1 MMSSI
6 KTNILMKADE
16 NSYDIYFYDEIGGK
30 FDWEK
35 FEIIKTSSYLKDK
48 LDEANGRDLNIY
60 VNSVGGEVF
69 EAYSIISMLQRYEG
83 SKTCYIDGMAASCAS
98 LIPIVCDKVY
108 VYPYS
113 NIMVHNMWTYAVGN
127 SKELRSVADDLDKF
141 MQSSIDLYMNK
152 FKDTEEKLKE
162 LIDEET
168 WLNADECIEYGFAD
182 EKIDSKSKGDD
193 SNKEDKDTNSMMKDR
208 NTVFNKYAKLSVM
221 AKSKD
226 KEKKEEDIISDFF
239 NEIIK
244 LKKL

>member
-1 MMSSI
+1 MSGI
-6 KTNILMKADE
+6 KTNILMKTDE

-30 FDWEK
+30 FDWNK
-35 FEIIKTSSYLKDK
+35 FEVIKTSDILKDK
-48 LDEANGRDLNIY
+48 LEEADGRDINLY

-83 SKTCYIDGMAASCAS
+83 TKICYIDGMAASCAS
-98 LIPIVCDKVY
+98 LIPIICDKVY

-127 SKELRSVADDLDKF
+127 SKELRRVADDLDKF
-141 MQSSIDLYMNK
+141 MQSSIDLYMTK

-168 WLNADECIEYGFAD
+168 WLNADECIEFGFAD
-182 EKIDSKSKGDD
+182 EKIDSKA
-193 SNKEDKDTNSMMKDR
+193 KEDPDGETKNAANMMKDR
-208 NTVFNKYAKLSVM
+208 NDVFNKYAKLSVM

-226 KEKKEEDIISDFF
+226 KEKKEEDIIGDFF

>member
-1 MMSSI
+1 MNGI
-6 KTNILMKADE
+6 KTNILMKTDE

-30 FDWEK
+30 FDWDK
-35 FEIIKTSSYLKDK
+35 FEVIKTSSYLKDK
-48 LDEANGRDLNIY
+48 LEEADGRDLNIY

-98 LIPIVCDKVY
+98 LIPIICDKVY
-108 VYPYS
+108 VYTYS

-127 SKELRSVADDLDKF
+127 AKELRRVADDLDKF
-141 MQSSIDLYMNK
+141 MQSSIDLYMTK

-168 WLNADECIEYGFAD
+168 WLNADECIEFGFAD
-182 EKIDSKSKGDD
+182 EKIDSKT
-193 SNKEDKDTNSMMKDR
+193 KEDPDEEKDAENMMKDR
-208 NTVFNKYAKLSVM
+208 NNVFNKYAKLSVM
-221 AKSKD
+221 AKSHD

>member
-1 MMSSI
+1 MSGI

-30 FDWEK
+30 FDWDK
-35 FEIIKTSSYLKDK
+35 FEIIKTSDYLKDK

-141 MQSSIDLYMNK
+141 MQSSIDLYMAK
-152 FKDTEEKLKE
+152 FKDTEEKLKD

-182 EKIDSKSKGDD
+182 EKIDSKPKGDD
-193 SNKEDKDTNSMMKDR
+193 PDKEDKDTDTMMKDR
-208 NTVFNKYAKLSVM
+208 NTVFDKYAKLSVM
-221 AKSKD
+221 AKSED

-239 NEIIK
+239 NEIIE

>member
-1 MMSSI
+1 MMNSI
-6 KTNILMKADE
+6 KTNILMKTDE

-30 FDWEK
+30 FDWDK

-98 LIPIVCDKVY
+98 LIPIICDKVY

-127 SKELRSVADDLDKF
+127 AKELRRVADDLDKF
-141 MQSSIDLYMNK
+141 MQSSIDLYMTK

-168 WLNADECIEYGFAD
+168 WLNADECIEFGFAD
-182 EKIDSKSKGDD
+182 EKIDSKA
-193 SNKEDKDTNSMMKDR
+193 KEDDTNEEEKDAESMMKDR

-221 AKSKD
+221 AKVED

>member
-1 MMSSI
+1 MSGI
-6 KTNILMKADE
+6 KTNILMKTDE

-30 FDWEK
+30 FDWDK
-35 FEIIKTSSYLKDK
+35 FEVVKTSDILKDR
-48 LDEANGRDLNIY
+48 LEEADGRDINIY

-98 LIPIVCDKVY
+98 LIPVICDNVY

-127 SKELRSVADDLDKF
+127 SKELRRVADDLDKF
-141 MQSSIDLYMNK
+141 MQSSIDIYMTK

-168 WLNADECIEYGFAD
+168 WLNADECIEFGFAD
-182 EKIDSKSKGDD
+182 EKIDPKA
-193 SNKEDKDTNSMMKDR
+193 KEDLDGEAKNAANMMKDR
-208 NTVFNKYAKLSVM
+208 NDVFNKYAKLSVM

-226 KEKKEEDIISDFF
+226 KEKEEEDIISDFF